1 MSSIPDYF
9 TWSRIAAAPLLV
21 VAFWWPGADLET
33 RDLAAATVFTL
44 GALTDVIDG
53 HLARRLRWESRFGA
67 FLDPVADKLFVSCA
81 LLLLLNADRAPV
93 VATLVI
99 VGREICISALREW
112 MAELGKRQI
121 VAVGRLG
128 KIKTFAQMLGIGF
141 LFGGGEIG
149 GLSALAPPDECGWEC
164 FRQLVALGGNILI
177 WIAAALTLWSMS
189 AYLRAAWPH
198 LSEEGGR

>member
-1 MSSIPDYF
+1 MNRIPDIL
-9 TWSRIAAAPLLV
+9 TWSRIGAAPLLV
-21 VAFWWPGADLET
+21 IVFWWPGADLET

-44 GALTDVIDG
+44 GALTDFIDG
-53 HLARRLRWESRFGA
+53 HLARRLHWESRFGA

-81 LLLLLNADRAPV
+81 LLLLLNADRAPA

-121 VAVGRLG
+121 VAVGRVG
-128 KIKTFAQMLGIGF
+128 KFKAFAQMLGIGL

-149 GLSALAPPDECGWEC
+149 GLSALAPPGECGWIC
-164 FRQLVALGGNILI
+164 FRQLVAFGGNVFV

-198 LSEEGGR
+198 LSDAREK